1 MTNLGPVTDAHRFD
15 EAALARWLADR
26 GLPGADRG
34 LLVTQFQGGQSNPTF
49 HIEAGGEAYVLR
61 KKPPGTLLPSA
72 HMVEREYKV
81 MAALAATDVP
91 VPVMRLLCED
101 AAVIGTAF
109 YVMDYLEG
117 RIPGE
122 PSLDEGYDPDERA
135 AVWDSMNDALDKLH
149 LVDPAAVG
157 LEGFGKPANYVGRQL
172 DRWTR
177 QFEASKTD
185 PMPDMD
191 ALIEWLAAH
200 EPPADEVSVVH
211 GDFRL
216 PNLMLHPTE
225 PRVIAILDW
234 ELSTL
239 GHPLSDLAYN
249 CMTYRMPHDEKALKG
264 MAGLDLA
271 AMGIPS
277 EPDYI
282 AAYCRRTGRDGIPD
296 LPLFQA
302 FSFFRLAAICQGVY
316 ARGLAGNASS
326 LDALE
331 VGAKAPRLAEIGW
344 GIARG
349 VRTATGGAGVG
360 WRGRDGGSG
369 RRGREIRGD
378 AGEG

>member
-1 MTNLGPVTDAHRFD
+1 MTNLGPVTEAHRFD

-26 GLPGADRG
+26 GLPGAERG
-34 LLVTQFQGGQSNPTF
+34 LRVRQFQGGQSNPTF
-49 HIEAGGEAYVLR
+49 HVEAGDDAYVLR
-61 KKPPGTLLPSA
+61 KKPPGVLLPSA
-72 HMVEREYKV
+72 HMVEREFKV

-101 AAVIGTAF
+101 TDVIGTAF

-117 RIPGE
+117 RIPDE
-122 PSLDEGYDPDERA
+122 PSLDEGFDPDERA
-135 AVWDSMNDALDKLH
+135 AVWDSMNDALAKLH
-149 LVDPAAVG
+149 TVDPAAVG
-157 LEGFGKPANYVGRQL
+157 LDGFGKPANYVGRQL

-191 ALIEWLAAH
+191 ALIEWLSAH
-200 EPPADEVSVVH
+200 EPPADEVSIVH

-264 MAGLDLA
+264 MAGLDLPA
-271 AMGIPS
+271 LGIPA
-277 EPDYI
+277 EADYI

-296 LPLFQA
+296 LPFFQA

-331 VGAKAPRLAEIGW
+331 VGAKAPRLAQIGW
-344 GIARG
+344 AIAQ
-349 VRTATGGAGVG
+349 
-360 WRGRDGGSG
+360 GR
-369 RRGREIRGD
+369 
-378 AGEG
+378 